1 MKYGK
6 LVGLLAMAA
15 AALMA
20 FSASASAATTLTS
33 PANTVLGAKAK
44 ITGKSIEGAIAGTK
58 HVVLTGPLGIN
69 VQCESHV
76 EGEVTGQNA
85 GGTTEGKITS
95 LAFTGCT
102 NGYIVHVKALGTL
115 EVHTEKTTANG
126 NGTITASGT
135 TVEVTNTPVGT
146 CAYQTGSNLDI
157 GQLTG
162 SDTDP
167 LFEITAAIPRH
178 AGSGGAFCGSSG
190 TWEGKYTVTVPSST
204 SPNVL
209 TVH

>member
-1 MKYGK
+1 MKYAK
-6 LVGLLAMAA
+6 ILGLLAMAA

-33 PANTVLGAKAK
+33 PAGTTLGAGAK
-44 ITGKSIEGAIAGTK
+44 ITAKSIEGAIAGTK

-85 GGTTEGKITS
+85 EGTTVGKITS
-95 LAFTGCT
+95 LSFTPCT
-102 NGYIVHVKALGTL
+102 NGYIVHVKVLGTL
-115 EVHTEKTTANG
+115 EVHTEKTAANG

-146 CAYQTGSNLDI
+146 CSFQTGNNLDI

-167 LFEITAAIPRH
+167 IFDISAAIPRH
-178 AGSGGAFCGSSG
+178 AGSAFCGGSG
-190 TWEGKYTVTVPSST
+190 TWEGKYTVTVPSSA
-204 SPNVL
+204 SPNTL
-209 TVH
+209 TVD